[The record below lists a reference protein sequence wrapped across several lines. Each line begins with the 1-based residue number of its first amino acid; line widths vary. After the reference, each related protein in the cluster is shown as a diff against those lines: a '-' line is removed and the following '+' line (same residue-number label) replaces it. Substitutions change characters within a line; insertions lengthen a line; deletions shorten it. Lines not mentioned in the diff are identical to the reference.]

1 MGSAPQRTGWLAS
14 VLVAFVAWLSYA
26 NVARSEPAPAS
37 AAEESSPVSVEARLS
52 PDPSSVGDLLT
63 YEVTAGY
70 PRGVTV
76 NLPSVLTLDPLYVV
90 EIRESEPE
98 PTGEGLRKVFTIELQ
113 HFTVGPAEVPGFD
126 LTWVDAQGSVQTVAV
141 PPHAFVIESVLA
153 NEVDPQRRGEDPPV
167 SLEYPNELAE
177 IIAWAVMG
185 TLFLAGVAIMFVRFF
200 WPDKKLVLGP
210 PPLPP
215 HEQAYRA
222 LAELEGGELLQ
233 RKQYEDFYVQLTEI
247 AKGYLQERFGVLALD
262 RTTEELR
269 GMLERDE
276 DRIAPLTAKEVLL
289 FLETSDLFKFAGFE
303 PKEEEPLDAVAH
315 VREMVDRTAPKEAK
329 KEPAPAPEAA
339 PEPAPESAKED
350 ETK

>member
-1 MGSAPQRTGWLAS
+1 MAALF
-14 VLVAFVAWLSYA
+14 AFVVLLCATA
-26 NVARSEPAPAS
+26 TTRAEEPAEA
-37 AAEESSPVSVEARLS
+37 ESSVVSVETRLS
-52 PDPSSVGDLLT
+52 PDPSSIGDLLT
-63 YEVTAGY
+63 YEVIAAY

-90 EIRESEPE
+90 NVRESEPE

-113 HFTVGPAEVPGFD
+113 QFAVGAAEVPTFD
-126 LTWVDAQGSVQTVAV
+126 LTWVDAEGGVQTVAV
-141 PPHAFVIESVLA
+141 PAHAFTVDALLA
-153 NEVDPQRRGEDPPV
+153 NEVDPKRRGEDPPI

-177 IIAWAVMG
+177 TIAYAAIG
-185 TLFLAGVAIMFVRFF
+185 TLFLAGVGIMFFRWL
-200 WPDKKLVLGP
+200 WPDKKEVLGP

-269 GMLERDE
+269 VVLERDAE
-276 DRIAPLTAKEVLL
+276 RIAPLSAREVIA

-303 PKEEEPLDAVAH
+303 PREDEPLEAVAK
-315 VREMVDRTAPKEAK
+315 VREMVDRTAPKPAEKAEQPAK
-329 KEPAPAPEAA
+329 ADAQPEGEAA
-339 PEPAPESAKED
+339 KEGD
-350 ETK
+350 KAS

>member
-1 MGSAPQRTGWLAS
+1 
-14 VLVAFVAWLSYA
+14 
-26 NVARSEPAPAS
+26 
-37 AAEESSPVSVEARLS
+37 
-52 PDPSSVGDLLT
+52 
-63 YEVTAGY
+63 
-70 PRGVTV
+70 
-76 NLPSVLTLDPLYVV
+76 
-90 EIRESEPE
+90 
-98 PTGEGLRKVFTIELQ
+98 
-113 HFTVGPAEVPGFD
+113 
-126 LTWVDAQGSVQTVAV
+126 V

-177 IIAWAVMG
+177 IIAWAAMG

-200 WPDKKLVLGP
+200 WPDGKVVLGP

-269 GMLERDE
+269 ALLERDE
-276 DRIAPLTAKEVLL
+276 ERIAPLTAKEVML

-303 PKEEEPLDAVAH
+303 PKEEEPLEAVAH
-315 VREMVDRTAPKEAK
+315 VREMVDRTAPKEPK
-329 KEPAPAPEAA
+329 KEPAPEAA
-339 PEPAPESAKED
+339 PSPEAAADPVKED